1 MTLKTGS
8 IVLGA
13 LVGLGV
19 LAGAM
24 AQDGARPATARP
36 KSGGA
41 LKASAPARA
50 LKIGVVDLKQCF
62 DREKYDRIGNA
73 EREYKAYYTTLQD
86 KLDAVKLKVKH
97 KQEELPLAEGKK
109 NLRQNILTELYML
122 NYELEMT
129 AKMNE
134 HQALARYQQIQ
145 MDIYNGIR
153 EVVDDYGKENGFDLI
168 LKTDEPQLAENSIE
182 SVSKRINHRPVLYSN
197 PDLDITKQILD
208 RLQAVY
214 RRDKRNN

>member
-24 AQDGARPATARP
+24 AQDGAKPATARP

-50 LKIGVVDLKQCF
+50 MKIGVVDLKQCF
-62 DREKYDRIGNA
+62 DREKYDRIGDA
-73 EREYKAYYTTLQD
+73 EVEYRAFYMTLQD
-86 KLDAVKLKVKH
+86 ELDSLKRKVKE
-97 KQEELPLAEGKK
+97 KQGELELAKGQQS
-109 NLRQNILTELYML
+109 LYQSLLTELYMA
-122 NYELEMT
+122 NAKAEMT
-129 AKMNE
+129 AKINE
-134 HQALARYQQIQ
+134 RRALAKYQQIQ
-145 MDIYNGIR
+145 MDIYNVIR
-153 EVVDDYGKENGFDLI
+153 GVVDDYGRQNSFDLI
-168 LKTDEPQLAENSIE
+168 LKIDEPQLAENSIE